1 MKPAILFFLQHPRMN
16 LHFRTF
22 LSGRTPMGSV
32 NDTRYHPEAWHL
44 RPDTCAPLFPSTSPD
59 EPSFSHFSQRATRMG
74 SVNDT
79 RYRPEAWHLRPDT
92 CAPLFSS
99 TSPDGPSFSHFSQQ
113 ADSHG
118 FRKRHPVPPGS
129 LAPETRHLRSF
140 VFFNISGWTFIFAL
154 FSAGGLPWV
163 P

>member
-1 MKPAILFFLQHPRMN
+1 
-16 LHFRTF
+16 
-22 LSGRTPMGSV
+22 
-32 NDTRYHPEAWHL
+32 
-44 RPDTCAPLFPSTSPD
+44 
-59 EPSFSHFSQRATRMG
+59 MG

-79 RYRPEAWHLRPDT
+79 RYRPEAWHLKPDT